1 MRSSNSLGRWP
12 SRFLQPGQAGFP
24 SPPGLNRQAGT
35 LTPHAQRVWRSPFHG
50 PIWTLGWDGK
60 PKGHRG
66 EGSLAMQRGAPGPRL
81 PTQPASQPCVFGG
94 ACFGGAGAQCG
105 GSASRTRGWPG
116 GDHLRVLLGK
126 AVGRGSGGDEE
137 EEQQQQQQE
146 GARGPPGRAGPGG
159 AAGPSRHRHVSIQD
173 AARRGGREGG
183 RGRGRG
189 QWRSR
194 GWGGRSGLS
203 SLLCSPPSCAQGLR
217 DARAARLAP
226 LRCGR
231 RAGSKR
237 FCAPGPGPALK

>member
-1 MRSSNSLGRWP
+1 MLSGSGDPLFTAQSGRWGGMG
-12 SRFLQPGQAGFP
+12 SQRGTAGKE
-24 SPPGLNRQAGT
+24 
-35 LTPHAQRVWRSPFHG
+35 VWRCSEERR
-50 PIWTLGWDGK
+50 D
-60 PKGHRG
+60 RG
-66 EGSLAMQRGAPGPRL
+66 CQHS
-81 PTQPASQPCVFGG
+81 QPASP
-94 ACFGGAGAQCG
+94 ACLGVLALGVRGAQCG